1 MAGTY
6 TIGEK
11 KTRPGVY
18 HRYEN
23 AGGLVVAGAVNG
35 IGAGVIQANWGPL
48 NKAIEFAPET
58 KVNTIFGRGK
68 TEDLITEMFTGGIT
82 SGFFVRAGTGGTASK
97 LTLELSAEGTA
108 GTLEGAYVGDRAFTA
123 TIRDSLVGG
132 RELIIY
138 EGTTEFLRVSYEAGE
153 NEVAALEA
161 AVAAATKDFI
171 FTPEHEA
178 TGALKDI
185 TQEAFTAG
193 TNPTV
198 SATEYSA
205 AFEALEPFTW
215 NVLCIDTDDVATHLL
230 LDAFLDRIYDAGAY
244 PMACIPA
251 KLDSELE
258 ERFTT
263 AKSYNDPKI
272 IYVLNSATNAAGVTY
287 KGYQIAARVGGM
299 AASIASNQSLTHKVV
314 TGMVDL
320 DKPLTGTE
328 ITNALKSGCLVL
340 SMNKAG
346 QVQIEQGINTL
357 ITPNGEQDDGWKKI
371 RRVKTRFELMQR
383 IDDTIENTV
392 GNVNNDEDGRATI
405 IAGGNNVIKT
415 MFREKKLLDG
425 GQMYE
430 DPGNTPEGD
439 SAWFI
444 IEVDDID
451 SIEKIYLLYRYRFAP
466 ATE

>member
-1 MAGTY
+1 MARNATKAANNVFY
-6 TIGEK
+6 LARKEAEK
-11 KTRPGVY
+11 LNDRLGSREGAEEETGIDRTRLARIEGGV
-18 HRYEN
+18 
-23 AGGLVVAGAVNG
+23 LVPHPEEVWMMA
-35 IGAGVIQANWGPL
+35 QAYQ
-48 NKAIEFAPET
+48 APQLC
-58 KVNTIFGRGK
+58 NHYCAR
-68 TEDLITEMFTGGIT
+68 LCP
-82 SGFFVRAGTGGTASK
+82 
-97 LTLELSAEGTA
+97 LELAAEGTA

-123 TIRDSLVGG
+123 TVRDSLVGG

-244 PMACIPA
+244 PVACIPA
-251 KLDSELE
+251 KLESELE

-287 KGYQIAARVGGM
+287 KARRAGVQLGM
-299 AASIASNQSLTHKVV
+299 LFI
-314 TGMVDL
+314 DEPPFL
-320 DKPLTGTE
+320 DADGTE
-328 ITNALKSGCLVL
+328 AYADALV
-340 SMNKAG
+340 SMARRNPRMRILAISHDPTMKARFSQNIIVSAG
-346 QVQIEQGINTL
+346 E
-357 ITPNGEQDDGWKKI
+357 NGS
-371 RRVKTRFELMQR
+371 
-383 IDDTIENTV
+383 TV
-392 GNVNNDEDGRATI
+392 E
-405 IAGGNNVIKT
+405 
-415 MFREKKLLDG
+415 ME
-425 GQMYE
+425 
-430 DPGNTPEGD
+430 
-439 SAWFI
+439 
-444 IEVDDID
+444 
-451 SIEKIYLLYRYRFAP
+451 
-466 ATE
+466 